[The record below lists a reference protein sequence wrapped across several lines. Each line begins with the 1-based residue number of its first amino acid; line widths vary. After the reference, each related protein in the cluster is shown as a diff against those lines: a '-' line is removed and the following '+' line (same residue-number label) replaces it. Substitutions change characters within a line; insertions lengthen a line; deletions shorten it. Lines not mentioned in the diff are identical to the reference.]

1 MLLIQPGR
9 PPLCA
14 PTGSPS
20 LWPRMLTFAF
30 LKKKCWGC
38 PGLSATSSTQEVPG
52 NLCVTKPGALGFPD
66 KPHLPCRLAR
76 SHPAV
81 YFSCVSLQLL
91 STVAPTGKDSELLPD
106 GRGAD
111 TKQNRPRLCR
121 TPVGPAGGTL
131 PSQAG
136 VRLPSRAGLA
146 GACLQAAQTEPACQ
160 HVIWLFVYRTLCH
173 LLQFPRASSS
183 TCSDDTSGYLILTPS
198 NPCAPGQPAYSTETS
213 GEQGSL

>member
-66 KPHLPCRLAR
+66 KPALQTGQEP
-76 SHPAV
+76 
-81 YFSCVSLQLL
+81 SCCVLQLC
-91 STVAPTGKDSELLPD
+91 V
-106 GRGAD
+106 
-111 TKQNRPRLCR
+111 
-121 TPVGPAGGTL
+121 
-131 PSQAG
+131 
-136 VRLPSRAGLA
+136 LA
-146 GACLQAAQTEPACQ
+146 AVEHCGS
-160 HVIWLFVYRTLCH
+160 YRE
-173 LLQFPRASSS
+173 
-183 TCSDDTSGYLILTPS
+183 
-198 NPCAPGQPAYSTETS
+198 GQ
-213 GEQGSL
+213 